1 MKCGSLIWPILYR
14 FEACFQA
21 FVWLVHRISAQ
32 ICTNVSMQGRQTAQ
46 NHLIQKTFMM
56 INTSDYHDGGGKKE
70 HEDGCEHNLKG
81 SHGSGIHF
89 VDEGE
94 LIDK

>member
-1 MKCGSLIWPILYR
+1 
-14 FEACFQA
+14 
-21 FVWLVHRISAQ
+21 
-32 ICTNVSMQGRQTAQ
+32 MQGRQTAQ

-94 LIDK
+94 LIDKWYYNGEFNIISGKISIFVINNGNNNDLISFFS